1 MKLNKCFFMGN
12 LTKDP
17 ELRYTPSGAAICS
30 ISVALNEKWKNKDDE
45 WVEKVHYIDCNI
57 FGRRAEVVNEYFTKG
72 KPIYLECSV
81 DFQSWENAEGEK
93 RYATKFKVQDFQF
106 IGGRDDTTKAAVP
119 TGDKNAKPGDA
130 DVPEEDI
137 PF

>member
-1 MKLNKCFFMGN
+1 MGN

-30 ISVALNEKWKNKDDE
+30 ISVALNEKWKGKDGE
-45 WVEKVHYIDCNI
+45 WVEKVHYIDCNV

-81 DFQSWENAEGEK
+81 DFQSWETNEGEK

-106 IGGRDDTTKAAVP
+106 IGGRDDQGSNARGSSSAAP
-119 TGDKNAKPGDA
+119 SFPDDRP
-130 DVPEEDI
+130 DVSEEEI